1 MGVGRRG
8 RGKANNLTIR
18 TDARVCGRINKG
30 DMELVEQK
38 GNKTAEINKI
48 GDNFDGVVALI
59 DWQVYLLLRRLYL
72 GELSGGDNRIV
83 LADQASCICLVV
95 EGAGVHL
102 GVSMSR
108 TEITLTPKTG
118 RETEID

>member
-8 RGKANNLTIR
+8 REKANNLTIR

-48 GDNFDGVVALI
+48 GDNFDGGGGAYRLAG
-59 DWQVYLLLRRLYL
+59 LLVT
-72 GELSGGDNRIV
+72 SAFI
-83 LADQASCICLVV
+83 SW
-95 EGAGVHL
+95 GA
-102 GVSMSR
+102 
-108 TEITLTPKTG
+108 
-118 RETEID
+118 